1 MATPFHEN
9 PFMDIAAIISKNLAA
24 WMASTPGLDTLQKVE
39 AKSGIGFGTVRRAR
53 NGDGNITVKVVEAL
67 AAAFG
72 RKPADLLTPP
82 PEPEPYGKYPTTGA
96 PPVHHTA
103 RDELNHPLV
112 TRYATADAATRALVD
127 IALAGPSTPLP
138 PGLSPAMRT
147 LVDMAR
153 TAIRAEQTKA

>member
-1 MATPFHEN
+1 
-9 PFMDIAAIISKNLAA
+9 MDIAQIISKNLTD
-24 WMASTPGLDTLQKVE
+24 WMDQTPSLDTFKKLS
-39 AKSGIGFGTVRRAR
+39 ARSGVGFGTVQRAK

-72 RKPADLLTPP
+72 RKPADLLTLP

-96 PPVHHTA
+96 PPVHHTT
-103 RDELNHPLV
+103 REEPNHPLV
-112 TRYATADAATRALVD
+112 TRYANADAATRALID
-127 IALAGPSTPLP
+127 IALAGPNDPLP

-153 TAIRAEQTKA
+153 TAIRAEQTTV